1 MCACLYVCIRGM
13 CVCVFGVKLLSHQD
27 NPPVA
32 GPGQKSGS
40 SVWGATH
47 PGAPASRQRLQQRPL
62 RMLSTRVTKRG
73 VNTATQEGAVK
84 GLATVRAGTHRSV
97 ESAEPGNTTVWG
109 VGTRGG
115 GAPGPARNSSGEWER
130 YGGRQGPRA
139 TVPGRGTQQCGS
151 TPTVHEAVTQAVTQ
165 ASALRPVDR
174 ALRRRGGQC
183 RVAGCV

>member
-1 MCACLYVCIRGM
+1 MRVCMCAYGV
-13 CVCVFGVKLLSHQD
+13 CVCVC
-27 NPPVA
+27 
-32 GPGQKSGS
+32 
-40 SVWGATH
+40 VWREALK
-47 PGAPASRQRLQQRPL
+47 PSRQPPGGGAGAEEWQQCLGGHAPGRAREPPAAAAAAVANAKH
-62 RMLSTRVTKRG
+62 SGDKEG
-73 VNTATQEGAVK
+73 CQHSNTGRRRERARNSK
-84 GLATVRAGTHRSV
+84 GRDTPECRECRAGEHNSV
-97 ESAEPGNTTVWG
+97 GGWD
-109 VGTRGG
+109 TRG

-183 RVAGCV
+183 RVAACV